1 MAIQTGSGV
10 TLSIGTTQA
19 VDFDSGTQGDFE
31 GDSYTEVGEVSEIGE
46 FGDERTV
53 VEFIS
58 LADGRVRKARGSAN
72 AGDAVITYAYDSTDT
87 GQDALKS
94 AFEETSQAA
103 DEFNFRVRFN
113 DAPESGTP
121 STFYWRARITSRRV
135 QSITNDGVV
144 TVQATLAIN
153 SPIVEVAAA

>member
-10 TLSIGTTQA
+10 TLAIGTTA
-19 VDFDSGTQGDFE
+19 AIDFDSGTQGDFE
-31 GDSYTEVGEVSEIGE
+31 ADAYEVVGEVSEVGE

-72 AGDAVITYAYDSTDT
+72 AGDAVVTYAYDSNDQ
-87 GQDALKS
+87 GQDDLKS
-94 AFEETSQAA
+94 AFEEASQAA
-103 DEFNFRVRFN
+103 DEFNFRVQFN

-121 STFYWRARITSRRV
+121 TTFYFRARITSLRV
-135 QSITNDGVV
+135 QSVTPDGVI
-144 TVQATLAIN
+144 TRQATLAIN
-153 SPIVEVAAA
+153 SPILEVAAA